1 MKLTMNEIADGG
13 EKMVLAGNSVEVQFI
28 RFFQAKGLNTY
39 GLAGLYGNLY
49 AESGC
54 NSRNLENTY
63 ERKLGMTDAEY
74 TAAVDNGT
82 YRNFV
87 KDSAGYGI
95 AQWTFWTRKQ
105 ALLNYARSKN
115 KSIGDL
121 EMQFEFLY
129 KELSESY
136 SDVLNVL
143 KTAKTVLEASN
154 AVLLQFERP
163 ADQSISVQKR
173 RAGYG
178 ETFYEKYL
186 KEDEIMANV
195 KDNTPDSWAKEA
207 VEWAVNNKILMGDEK
222 GNYKLHDDC
231 TRQEMLVFLNRLY
244 KLVR

>member
-1 MKLTMNEIADGG
+1 MIFRLAVAWAKTKLTMNETANGG
-13 EKMVLAGNSVEVQFI
+13 EKMAFIGNSVETQFI
-28 RFFQAKGLNTY
+28 RFFQTKGLNAY

-54 NSRNLENTY
+54 NSRNLENAY

-74 TAAVDNGT
+74 TATVDNGT
-82 YRNFV
+82 YQNFV

-105 ALLNYARSKN
+105 ALLNYAKSKN

-143 KTAKTVLEASN
+143 
-154 AVLLQFERP
+154 
-163 ADQSISVQKR
+163 
-173 RAGYG
+173 
-178 ETFYEKYL
+178 
-186 KEDEIMANV
+186 
-195 KDNTPDSWAKEA
+195 
-207 VEWAVNNKILMGDEK
+207 
-222 GNYKLHDDC
+222 
-231 TRQEMLVFLNRLY
+231 
-244 KLVR
+244 